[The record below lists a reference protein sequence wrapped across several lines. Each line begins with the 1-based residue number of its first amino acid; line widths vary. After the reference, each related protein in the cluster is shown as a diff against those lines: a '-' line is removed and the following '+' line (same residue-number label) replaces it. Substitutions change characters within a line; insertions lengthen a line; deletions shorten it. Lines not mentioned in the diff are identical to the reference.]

1 MKLIKNK
8 IYKIVIQIQGKVLT
22 FTGKIISFEEGFI
35 TFKDKFDKILTYN
48 LNKVI
53 SCEVME

>member
-1 MKLIKNK
+1 MKLLKNQT
-8 IYKIVIQIQGKVLT
+8 YKIVIQIQGKVLT